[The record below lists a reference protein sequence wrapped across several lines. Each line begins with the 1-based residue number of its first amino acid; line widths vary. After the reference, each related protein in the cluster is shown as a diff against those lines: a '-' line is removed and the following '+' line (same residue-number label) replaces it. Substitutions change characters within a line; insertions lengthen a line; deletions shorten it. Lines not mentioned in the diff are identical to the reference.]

1 MKSLFF
7 LSTLILTLIVT
18 SGCNKSANKRE
29 RYVGTWEMTITSNLI
44 AYTVDMSGNT
54 VTNYY
59 TNTSVNSNVEISI
72 DESDESRII
81 IDFYPNSINSYEN
94 KVTLSENGQFSKCC
108 SPSVSCEITGSFTSK
123 KEMRMEMQNWGHC
136 NGASAGGTS
145 HQTVTG
151 KKK

>member
-7 LSTLILTLIVT
+7 LSTVILTLIVT

-44 AYTVDMSGNT
+44 AYTVDMNGNT

-108 SPSVSCEITGSFTSK
+108 YPSVSCEITGSFTSK
-123 KEMRMEMQNWGHC
+123 KEMTMEMQNWGHC

>member
-1 MKSLFF
+1 MKPIFFF
-7 LSTLILTLIVT
+7 LTLILTLIFT

-29 RYVGTWEMTITSNLI
+29 RYVGTWEMTIISNSVV
-44 AYTVDMSGNT
+44 YTTDMGGNT

-72 DESDESRII
+72 DESDEGGII

-108 SPSVSCEITGSFTSK
+108 YPSFSCEITGSFASK
-123 KEMRMEMQNWGHC
+123 KEITMEMENWGHC